1 MFWGSQTV
9 GCFSLVALPSQ
20 LKAQRDESDPEGG
33 RRHKGL
39 NQHFLAQGKH
49 RQVQASLSLV
59 HLGHQTLE
67 EDSAAV
73 SDPGS
78 TQGPGSS
85 IPICCLIYECP
96 DTVHNSARGA
106 VGPAAQENITWL
118 PDFMSFMFM
127 AFFMPLPF
135 SFLFF
140 FFLQQHFLQMQKQ
153 QVRMRSPAT
162 TAMAMR
168 AQGGTVGKSQCHGQ
182 PCSSLPATQKPCS
195 TGCTGTSAARGGH
208 QEGNIWER
216 SYSQGILLSSFMN
229 LSLSLVNMSS
239 LLSPGPAASVE
250 FSIVL
255 MGSVLAVAS
264 GAIMD
269 ACLNVMV
276 GQGLPE
282 THHLSGHTGPC
293 CPHSPPVSPGLRVC
307 GQQGCTGTSHLL
319 LEGHR
324 SNVCER
330 SLGSLTSHGK
340 HSWPLSFLAL
350 DISKSTG
357 SITQPCIN
365 DGVSSKPPRDNGDTL
380 GRTFTWQ
387 SHVG

>member
-1 MFWGSQTV
+1 MSVPTQSIT
-9 GCFSLVALPSQ
+9 Q
-20 LKAQRDESDPEGG
+20 PEGLFG
-33 RRHKGL
+33 
-39 NQHFLAQGKH
+39 Q
-49 RQVQASLSLV
+49 
-59 HLGHQTLE
+59 
-67 EDSAAV
+67 
-73 SDPGS
+73 
-78 TQGPGSS
+78 
-85 IPICCLIYECP
+85 
-96 DTVHNSARGA
+96 
-106 VGPAAQENITWL
+106 AAQEDITWL

-168 AQGGTVGKSQCHGQ
+168 AQGGTVGKIQCRGQ
-182 PCSSLPATQKPCS
+182 PCSSLPATQKP
-195 TGCTGTSAARGGH
+195 TGCTGTSAVRGRH

-216 SYSQGILLSSFMN
+216 SYSRGILLSSFMN

-255 MGSVLAVAS
+255 MGTVLAVAS

-282 THHLSGHTGPC
+282 THHPAAHTAPC
-293 CPHSPPVSPGLRVC
+293 CPHSPPESPGLRVC
-307 GQQGCTGTSHLL
+307 GQHQDTSSSARGTQTQCLQEVTWIPHKPW
-319 LEGHR
+319 EAQ
-324 SNVCER
+324 
-330 SLGSLTSHGK
+330 
-340 HSWPLSFLAL
+340 LAPEFP
-350 DISKSTG
+350 G
-357 SITQPCIN
+357 P
-365 DGVSSKPPRDNGDTL
+365 
-380 GRTFTWQ
+380 
-387 SHVG
+387 

>member
-1 MFWGSQTV
+1 M
-9 GCFSLVALPSQ
+9 ALPSQ
-20 LKAQRDESDPEGG
+20 LKAQRNECDPEGG
-33 RRHKGL
+33 KRHKGL
-39 NQHFLAQGKH
+39 NQHFLAQVKH
-49 RQVQASLSLV
+49 WQVQASLSLV

-73 SDPGS
+73 SGPGS
-78 TQGPGSS
+78 TVPSRGPGGS
-85 IPICCLIYECP
+85 IPICCLIFECP

-106 VGPAAQENITWL
+106 VGQAAQEDITWL

-162 TAMAMR
+162 TAMAIR
-168 AQGGTVGKSQCHGQ
+168 AQGGTVGKSQGRGQ
-182 PCSSLPATQKPCS
+182 PCSSLSATQKPCS
-195 TGCTGTSAARGGH
+195 TGCTGTSGGH
-208 QEGNIWER
+208 QEGNTWER
-216 SYSQGILLSSFMN
+216 SYSRGILLSSFMN

-282 THHLSGHTGPC
+282 THHLGGHTGPC
-293 CPHSPPVSPGLRVC
+293 CPHSSPMSPGQRLC
-307 GQQGCTGTSHLL
+307 GQQGCTRTPHPL

-324 SNVCER
+324 PNV
-330 SLGSLTSHGK
+330 
-340 HSWPLSFLAL
+340 
-350 DISKSTG
+350 
-357 SITQPCIN
+357 
-365 DGVSSKPPRDNGDTL
+365 
-380 GRTFTWQ
+380 
-387 SHVG
+387 